1 VSTGGRLL
9 VLGVIVAGA
18 LKLAFAP
25 NVIRAELPHA
35 LRYREQVVG
44 SGASGSGTSG
54 SGTSG
59 RLPMLI
65 VLHGAGADEKD
76 LDGVFEDFQTPLR
89 VVSFR
94 APVRSGG
101 GYVWAY
107 GRAENAREARRVHD
121 AMFGEVAA
129 SLAGSVPELVGRYPT
144 RGRPYVFGF
153 SQGAAMAFYLGVHH
167 PDVFAGIFAAAGQL
181 APEMLP
187 DQVNDRLPPFFVYHG
202 KQDRVVALHHGRRT
216 AEAIQALSGEV
227 AFLEHSGGHR
237 VAREVRE
244 DLERRIAAASR

>member
-1 VSTGGRLL
+1 MSPAVRLV
-9 VLGVIVAGA
+9 VLGLVVAGA
-18 LKLAFAP
+18 LKLALAP

-44 SGASGSGTSG
+44 SGASGP
-54 SGTSG
+54 
-59 RLPMLI
+59 LPMLI

-76 LDGVFEDFQTPLR
+76 LDGVFADFRTPVR

-94 APVRSGG
+94 APVRSGS

-107 GRAENAREARRVHD
+107 GRGENAREARSAHD

-129 SLAGSVPELVGRYPT
+129 SLAGSLPELTGRYPT
-144 RGRPYVFGF
+144 RGQPYVFGF

-167 PDVFAGIFAAAGQL
+167 PEAFAGVFAAGGQL

-187 DQVNDRLPPFFVYHG
+187 ERASGRLPPFVVYHG
-202 KQDRVVALHHGRRT
+202 KLDRVVALHHGRRT

-227 AFLEHSGGHR
+227 AFLEHADGHR
-237 VAREVRE
+237 VPREVRE
-244 DLERRIAAASR
+244 DLERRMAAAGR